1 MVQLSD
7 GTLRGHCQQT
17 VRHRAFEPVHGLPG
31 QAQRAG
37 MDPIAAAFFHKK
49 RLQSGKTD
57 YSPLNR
63 FQFGQLYLRRR
74 ETKPIA
80 PRPSKIIEDGS
91 GTASVPVKVKFKS
104 LGVDTPLEALAK
116 LEDESVLSKAPFKFR
131 S

>member
-1 MVQLSD
+1 MTRYVVTANRRFDTVLSNQFT
-7 GTLRGHCQQT
+7 GFPAKLSELAWIRSRLHFSTKK
-17 VRHRAFEPVHGLPG
+17 
-31 QAQRAG
+31 
-37 MDPIAAAFFHKK
+37 AAA
-49 RLQSGKTD
+49 GKTD

-63 FQFGQLYLRRR
+63 FQLGQLYLRRR